1 MLSLALEQDAWE
13 NHFLVGG
20 IDEAGRGAWAGPLI
34 AACVIF
40 PPGFSK
46 PAKMRP
52 IIQDSKK
59 MSPKQRE
66 AAMIIIQK
74 YALAIGV
81 GRISPKYIDHNNILC
96 STWQA
101 MRQAIINT
109 GKKLDLCLVDGPF
122 EIPGLKQKQIALIK
136 GDGQIFSI
144 AAASIVAKVS
154 RDRIMKKYDHLF
166 PAYGFRRHVGYG
178 TKFHEQ
184 ALRAFGPCRLHRR
197 SFQPLKTWL
206 AENKIKVYN

>member
-1 MLSLALEQDAWE
+1 
-13 NHFLVGG
+13 
-20 IDEAGRGAWAGPLI
+20 
-34 AACVIF
+34 
-40 PPGFSK
+40 
-46 PAKMRP
+46 
-52 IIQDSKK
+52 
-59 MSPKQRE
+59 
-66 AAMIIIQK
+66 
-74 YALAIGV
+74 
-81 GRISPKYIDHNNILC
+81 
-96 STWQA
+96 
-101 MRQAIINT
+101 
-109 GKKLDLCLVDGPF
+109 
-122 EIPGLKQKQIALIK
+122 LKQKQIALIK